1 MAAYKPD
8 QGRMVRM
15 AVFWSLAVLV
25 FYGCRSLRSELSGWL
40 PSLKTPLSAAF
51 EQVPVLQIP
60 LTGAFL
66 ISAAVF
72 ALTLFLA
79 HRWLE
84 SPKIADLLID
94 TETELRKV
102 TWPSGQEVLN
112 SSIVVVVC
120 VVVLM
125 AFLAGADWF
134 LARLVNPIL
143 F

>member
-1 MAAYKPD
+1 MTPA
-8 QGRMVRM
+8 
-15 AVFWSLAVLV
+15 LT
-25 FYGCRSLRSELSGWL
+25 WL
-40 PSLKTPLSAAF
+40 T
-51 EQVPVLQIP
+51 
-60 LTGAFL
+60 
-66 ISAAVF
+66 
-72 ALTLFLA
+72 LTLFLA